1 MKNIKAKLQMP
12 FNLLHSFKK
21 ICLFS
26 LVFLWLGYLVSIN
39 HAATQSF
46 ELDDLN
52 QGIKD
57 LNQQILLLNV
67 KATGLQS
74 IERIENASKNL
85 DLVKTDN
92 IYYLASHEQAV
103 ALR

>member
-1 MKNIKAKLQMP
+1 MIFSLTKR
-12 FNLLHSFKK
+12 FKK
-21 ICLFS
+21 IALFS

-46 ELDDLN
+46 ELNNLTQD
-52 QGIKD
+52 IKTLD
-57 LNQQILLLNV
+57 QQILLLNV

-85 DLVKTDN
+85 DLVKTDG
-92 IYYLASHEQAV
+92 IYYLNSHDQAV